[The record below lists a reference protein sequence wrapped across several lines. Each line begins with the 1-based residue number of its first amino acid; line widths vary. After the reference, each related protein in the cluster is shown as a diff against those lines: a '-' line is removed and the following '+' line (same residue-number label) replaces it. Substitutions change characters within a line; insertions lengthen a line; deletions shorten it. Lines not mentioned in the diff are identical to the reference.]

1 MLAFIAEL
9 LGELVLGT
17 ILNWALALAYALLRT
32 AAWLARYPF
41 LLLLGWGWLR
51 RRRQRQLGWLAGG
64 QVQGPQALYRVGR
77 WQARQVGHH
86 LLAALLP
93 VLAAAGRLGQG
104 ALAALLL
111 ALAAAGVATVLYGLA
126 QRVGL

>member
-32 AAWLARYPF
+32 VAWLARYPF

-64 QVQGPQALYRVGR
+64 QGPQALYRVGK

-86 LLAALLP
+86 LLAAPLP
-93 VLAAAGRLGQG
+93 VLAATGRLGQG

-111 ALAAAGVATVLYGLA
+111 ALAAAGVAAVLYGLV

>member
-1 MLAFIAEL
+1 MLEFVVEF

-17 ILNWALALAYALLRT
+17 VINWTLALAYALLRT
-32 AAWLARYPF
+32 AAGLALYPF

-51 RRRQRQLGWLAGG
+51 RRGQRQAGG
-64 QVQGPQALYRVGR
+64 QGPQALYRVGR

-111 ALAAAGVATVLYGLA
+111 ALAAAGVAAVLCGLA

>member
-1 MLAFIAEL
+1 MLEFVVEF

-17 ILNWALALAYALLRT
+17 VINWTLALAYALLRT
-32 AAWLARYPF
+32 AAGLALYPF

-51 RRRQRQLGWLAGG
+51 RRGQRQAGG
-64 QVQGPQALYRVGR
+64 QGPQALYRVGR
-77 WQARQVGHH
+77 WKARQVVHH

-93 VLAAAGRLGQG
+93 VLATAGRLGQG

-111 ALAAAGVATVLYGLA
+111 ALAAAGVAAVLCGLA